1 MKRSAL
7 LLSLV
12 SFGLSGCSDDKMQQT
27 DESNTGVMTGSSIS
41 GINPTAPQTTGDTTT
56 ATPTEASVT
65 EPNISAT
72 ATEGGATISDSTTFD
87 PNDCGEATVQIPIV
101 TPNVMLVLDKSGS
114 MVAMPAGYWDHDG
127 DDADDNMI
135 KDSDPMMM
143 EAASPKITRWNSLYS
158 VVDFIV
164 TTFDNSMNLG
174 AVLFPSKAAKKDYS
188 ITACPVNETPEVE
201 VGPMNGAA
209 ILAAIPGA
217 TDTSLLGGTPA
228 AKGVKTALAELESIQ
243 DDQPKFMILVT
254 DGAANC
260 AEDAADNTALFENY
274 DANLSTVVTEALG
287 KQIPTYV
294 VGIAITNTTSSAQ
307 KDGNPDNTNTFEKL
321 NELAV
326 AGGVPRDGDVKFY
339 DTQNQLELQ
348 AALEEISMQILSC
361 TIKLDPV
368 PKYPDYVEVTVSET
382 AYGKKQV
389 TDCATESGWMFTS
402 DAKDEIVLCGQA
414 CTDFQQTG
422 NLDAQYRCPNSG

>member
-12 SFGLSGCSDDKMQQT
+12 SLGLSGCGDDKMQT
-27 DESNTGVMTGSSIS
+27 DESNSGMTTAGPG
-41 GINPTAPQTTGDTTT
+41 GINPTTPPTTDDPTTSSD
-56 ATPTEASVT
+56 PSDPSVT

-72 ATEGGATISDSTTFD
+72 AGETMSGGSTTFD

-114 MVAMPAGYWDHDG
+114 MVAPGASMDMPEENDGYWDHD
-127 DDADDNMI
+127 N
-135 KDSDPMMM
+135 DPATA
-143 EAASPKITRWNSLYS
+143 EITRWNSLYN
-158 VVDFIV
+158 VVEFIV

-188 ITACPVNETPEVE
+188 AAACPVNETPEVK
-201 VGPMNGAA
+201 VGAMQGAA

-228 AKGVKTALAELESIQ
+228 AKGVKAALAELESIV

-260 AEDAADNTALFENY
+260 SEDAADNTALFENY
-274 DANLSTVVTEALG
+274 DTNLSAVVAEALT
-287 KQIPTYV
+287 KEIPTYI
-294 VGIAITNTTSSAQ
+294 VGIAITDTTSSAQ
-307 KDGNPDNTNTFEKL
+307 KDGNPDNTNTFMQL
-321 NELAV
+321 NDLAV
-326 AGGVPRDGDVKFY
+326 TGGVPREGDVKFY
-339 DTQNQLELQ
+339 DTQNQVELQ

-361 TIKLDPV
+361 TIKLEPV
-368 PKYPDYVEVTVSET
+368 PKYPDYVEVSVSET

-389 TDCATESGWMFTS
+389 TDCMTESGWMFTTET
-402 DAKDEIVLCGQA
+402 KDEIVLCGQA
-414 CTDFQQTG
+414 CTDFQMTG